1 VCRLGHCICLQEQEA
16 DYSPTLFSDMIQ
28 FALSNGTP
36 TVAKSSE
43 SEPPK
48 DGFPVCMCSR
58 ETFGCSTHPTGKE
71 KWIASMRD
79 SLASLT
85 PLLENARATLMIETS
100 GRKSS
105 ESLGRFT
112 QDGFFLKMCRD
123 LFQTDLS
130 ETSSVIWPASGM
142 MRDGRVWELTR
153 LAPRTG
159 EKDGSLWPTLT
170 ASPRGATTAER
181 NAKRLGGVT
190 LESALARW
198 ESPTNRT
205 DGPGVHGGLNPNFL
219 EWFMGFPIGWTEK
232 KRSETRKSR
241 YRRPLHSKS

>member
-1 VCRLGHCICLQEQEA
+1 MCAHSTSLPVQVA
-16 DYSPTLFSDMIQ
+16 DSSPTLFSDMSQ
-28 FALSNGTP
+28 FARLNGTP
-36 TVAKSSE
+36 TVAKSSG
-43 SEPPK
+43 SEPQK

-58 ETFGCSTHPTGKE
+58 ETFGCSLHPTGKE

-79 SLASLT
+79 SLARTFRSLEEGQEWGKEQDLGFT
-85 PLLENARATLMIETS
+85 EKSCVALM
-100 GRKSS
+100 KYDQSS
-105 ESLGRFT
+105 CSWKMFQRSLA
-112 QDGFFLKMCRD
+112 MD
-123 LFQTDLS
+123 LVTFS
-130 ETSSVIWPASGM
+130 ETWPSAGM
-142 MRDGRVWELTR
+142 IADGVVYVHPMS
-153 LAPRTG
+153 APRTG
-159 EKDGSLWPTLT
+159 EKDGLLWPTLT

-181 NAKRLGGVT
+181 NAKRLGGVS

-241 YRRPLHSKS
+241 CKRPSRLKS

>member
-1 VCRLGHCICLQEQEA
+1 MCDLSTFSLVQVA
-16 DYSPTLFSDMIQ
+16 DSSPILFSDMNQ
-28 FALSNGTP
+28 FALSNGIP
-36 TVAKSSE
+36 TVAKSYE

-58 ETFGCSTHPTGKE
+58 EMFGCSTHPTGKE

-85 PLLENARATLMIETS
+85 PLLENARVTLMIETS

-123 LFQTDLS
+123 LFLTGSS
-130 ETSSVIWPASGM
+130 ELSSVTWPSSGM
-142 MRDGRVWELTR
+142 MLDGRCWELTR
-153 LAPRTG
+153 PAPRTG
-159 EKDGSLWPTLT
+159 ESDGSLWPTLT
-170 ASPRGATTAER
+170 ASPRGATTEER
-181 NAKRLGGVT
+181 NTKRLGGVS

-219 EWFMGFPIGWTEK
+219 EWFMGFPIGWTDR

-241 YRRPLHSKS
+241 CKRPSRLKS